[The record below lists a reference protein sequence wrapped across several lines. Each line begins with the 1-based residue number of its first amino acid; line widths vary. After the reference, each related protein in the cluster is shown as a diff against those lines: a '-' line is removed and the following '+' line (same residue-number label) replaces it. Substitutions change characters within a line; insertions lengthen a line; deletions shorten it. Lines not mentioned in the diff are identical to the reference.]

1 MELWVVFT
9 IAAAATQALRTAI
22 QRRMTATLGNLGASY
37 IRFSY
42 AFPIAWLFCV
52 LYSGYSGKA
61 LPDLPASF
69 WFWINLAALTQVIF
83 TILLVQL
90 FSHRSFAAAVAFSKT
105 EVLQTAIF
113 EALILGVIVTVQTG
127 VAIALGVFATV
138 LLSFAKANL
147 AVAKLRAALFSPQVA
162 IGLAAGAFLGFCT
175 VCYGA
180 ALHSMVGGDVI
191 SNAVYAA
198 AIGTTIQAVC
208 FGIYIFIVR
217 REQFIASFVEWRQC
231 GIAGV
236 WAATTSVCW
245 FAGFALY
252 SVAPVRAVGQMEL
265 LFSVGF
271 SVLYFKERV
280 SRVELTAIALLATSI
295 IMVLL
300 D

>member
-1 MELWVVFT
+1 MELWIVFS
-9 IAAAATQALRTAI
+9 IAAAATQALRTAV
-22 QRRMTATLGNLGASY
+22 QRRMTATIGNLGASY

-42 AFPIAWLFCV
+42 AFPIAWLFS
-52 LYSGYSGKA
+52 LFYNNYTGTA
-61 LPDLPASF
+61 LPDLPATF
-69 WFWINLAALTQVIF
+69 WIWINLAALTQVIF
-83 TILLVQL
+83 TILLVTL

-113 EALILGVIVTVQTG
+113 EALILGVVVTLQTG
-127 VAIALGVFATV
+127 AAIALGVFATV

-147 AVAKLRAALFSPQVA
+147 VLTNLRAAIFSRQVA
-162 IGLAAGAFLGFCT
+162 IGLSAGAFLGFCT

-180 ALHSMVGGDVI
+180 ALYSMIGGDVI
-191 SNAVYAA
+191 GNAMYVA

-217 REQFIASFVEWRQC
+217 HEQFIASFVQWRQC
-231 GIAGV
+231 YMAGV
-236 WAATTSVCW
+236 WAATASICW

-252 SVAPVRAVGQMEL
+252 SVAPVRAVGQIEL
-265 LFSVGF
+265 LFSIGF
-271 SVLYFKERV
+271 SVLYFKERI
-280 SRVELTAIALLATSI
+280 SRVEFTAIALLTTSI

>member
-9 IAAAATQALRTAI
+9 IAAAATQALRTAV

-52 LYSGYSGKA
+52 LYTSFSSTA

-138 LLSFAKANL
+138 LLSFTKANL
-147 AVAKLRAALFSPQVA
+147 AVANLRATLFSRQVA

-191 SNAVYAA
+191 GNAMYAA

-252 SVAPVRAVGQMEL
+252 SVAPVRAVGQIEL

-280 SRVELTAIALLATSI
+280 RRVELAAISLLATSI

>member
-9 IAAAATQALRTAI
+9 VFAAATQALRTAV

-42 AFPIAWLFCV
+42 AFPIAWLFS
-52 LYSGYSGKA
+52 YTYGNYTGAA
-61 LPDLPASF
+61 LPDMPFEF
-69 WFWINLAALTQVIF
+69 WIWINLAALTQVIF

-113 EALILGVIVTVQTG
+113 EALILGVVVTLQTG
-127 VAIALGVFATV
+127 LAIAIGVFATI

-147 AVAKLRAALFSPQVA
+147 ALANLRAAIFSRQVA
-162 IGLAAGAFLGFCT
+162 IGLGAGAFLGFCT

-180 ALHSMVGGDVI
+180 ALKTMNGGDVI
-191 SNAVYAA
+191 GNAIYAA

-208 FGIYIFIVR
+208 FGAYIFIVS
-217 REQFIASFVEWRQC
+217 REQFIASFVHWRDC
-231 GIAGV
+231 YMAGV
-236 WAATTSVCW
+236 WAATTSICW
-245 FAGFALY
+245 FGGFALY
-252 SVAPVRAVGQMEL
+252 SVAPVRAVGQIEL
-265 LFSVGF
+265 LFSIGF

-280 SRVELTAIALLATSI
+280 SRVELTAMALLAISI